1 MKIKLDE
8 NMPEDLVVTLSS
20 FGHDADTVVHEGLK
34 GQDDPTVWAAAQQA
48 QRLFITQDI
57 DFADIRRFA
66 PGTHH
71 GLMLVRLNSPGLFSL
86 MSRIESVFRNAPIET
101 WSGCFIVVTD
111 RKVRVRRTA

>member
-8 NMPEDLVVTLSS
+8 NLPEDLVATLSS
-20 FGHDADTVVHEGLK
+20 LGHDADTVVQEGLK
-34 GQDDPTVWAAAQQA
+34 GQSDPAVWAAAQQA

-71 GLMLVRLNSPGLFSL
+71 GLMLVRLNSSGLFSL
-86 MSRIESVFRNAPIET
+86 MSRLESVFRKEPVDT

-111 RKVRVRRTA
+111 RKVRVRRTT